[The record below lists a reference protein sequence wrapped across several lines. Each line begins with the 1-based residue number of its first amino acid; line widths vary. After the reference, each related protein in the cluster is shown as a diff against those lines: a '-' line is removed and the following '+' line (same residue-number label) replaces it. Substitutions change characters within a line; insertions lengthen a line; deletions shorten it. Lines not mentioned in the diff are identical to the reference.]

1 MTRPLQILKMMA
13 VCKTMTA
20 ERASTAC
27 GCDLRAAQ
35 NTLGFMVD
43 RGFIEVE
50 SKSKRFRAATYRIT
64 PAGVER
70 STFTPK
76 VKGETKGQRAARREK
91 WEHSTDA
98 ALDALDRDRAAEQAR
113 DAVAVAMR
121 RGVPNSVF
129 ALGEMHA

>member
-50 SKSKRFRAATYRIT
+50 SKPKRFRAATYRIT
-64 PAGVER
+64 PAGVQR

-76 VKGETKGQRAARREK
+76 VPGETGSQRAARRER
-91 WEHSTDA
+91 WALSTDA

-113 DAVAVAMR
+113 EAVAIAMR
-121 RGVPNSVF
+121 REVPNSVF
-129 ALGEMHA
+129 ALGSMA